1 MDDAGYMQAR
11 TAAGQFLHSGEI
23 LSVSPIGSGHIHQ
36 TFLVSPVSDKKDKLV
51 LQKFNTYVFRDP
63 DAVMQNLFL
72 ITNHIRKKT
81 DNRRED
87 SAGML
92 VLEPVKTLKGKN
104 YFIDTEGNVWR
115 CFLYIPDTV
124 SYDRAPDITVVYEG
138 GKAFGTFIGLLSDL
152 PPENIKITIPEF
164 HNLDFRL
171 EQFHQALR
179 DGVKERREETISE
192 IEMIL
197 EREEQMKLIRKLAQ
211 RGLIPVRVVHHDTKI
226 NNVLF
231 SSGNKA
237 LCVIDLDTVMPGF
250 VHDDFGD
257 AIRTFTNTG
266 EEDDPDLSRVSMN
279 LSFFEAFAEGF
290 LSAAG
295 DLLTPLEKEYLPLSA
310 LVMTYMQTIRFLTD
324 YLNGDIYYKIHHPK
338 HNLQRTKAQ
347 LQLLLSMEQQFPAMQ
362 EIVTRFGKTK

>member
-1 MDDAGYMQAR
+1 MNDSGLTQAR
-11 TAAGQFLHSGEI
+11 AAAGQFLLPGEI
-23 LSVSPIGSGHIHQ
+23 GSVKPIGSGHIHQ
-36 TFLVSPVSDKKDKLV
+36 TFLVAPISETKDKLV
-51 LQKFNTYVFRDP
+51 LQKFNTHVFRDP
-63 DAVMQNLFL
+63 DAVMHNLFL
-72 ITNHIRKKT
+72 VTNHIRKKT
-81 DNRRED
+81 EKIRNDG
-87 SAGML
+87 AGML
-92 VLEPVKTLKGKN
+92 VLEPVKTLKGEN
-104 YFIDTEGNVWR
+104 YFIDAQGNVWR
-115 CFLYIPDTV
+115 CLRYIPDTI
-124 SYDRAPDITVVYEG
+124 SYDRAPDASVVFEG
-138 GKAFGTFIGLLSDL
+138 GKAFGTFLRLLSDL
-152 PPENIKITIPEF
+152 PAEEVKITIPEF

-179 DGVKERREETISE
+179 DGRKDRREETSSE

-211 RGLIPVRVVHHDTKI
+211 RGLIPLRVVHHDTKI

-231 SSGNKA
+231 SAQNKA

-290 LSAAG
+290 LGATSNM
-295 DLLTPLEKEYLPLSA
+295 LTQIEKEYLPLSA

-324 YLNGDIYYKIHHPK
+324 YLNGDTYYKIHHPR

-347 LQLLLSMEQQFPAMQ
+347 MQLLLSMEEQFPVMQ
-362 EIVTRFGKTK
+362 EIVKRLG

>member
-1 MDDAGYMQAR
+1 MNDAGFMQAR
-11 TAAGQFLHSGEI
+11 TAAGQFLQAGEI
-23 LSVSPIGSGHIHQ
+23 QSVKPIGSGHIHQ
-36 TFLVSPVSDKKDKLV
+36 TFLVSPVSDKKHKLV

-72 ITNHIRKKT
+72 ITSHIRKKVE
-81 DNRRED
+81 NSRGEG
-87 SAGML
+87 AGML
-92 VLEPVKTLKGKN
+92 VLEPVKTLTGEN
-104 YFIDTEGNVWR
+104 YFVDAEGSVWR
-115 CFLYIPDTV
+115 CLLYIPDTA
-124 SYDRAPDITVVYEG
+124 SYDRAPDAAVVYEG
-138 GKAFGTFIGLLSDL
+138 GKAFGTFIRLLSDL
-152 PPENIKITIPEF
+152 PAENVKITIPEF

-171 EQFHQALR
+171 EQFHQAIR
-179 DGVKERREETISE
+179 DGLKDRREETSSE

-211 RGLIPVRVVHHDTKI
+211 RGLIPLRVVHHDTKI

-231 SSGNKA
+231 SARKKA

-266 EEDDPDLSRVSMN
+266 EEDDPDLSHISMD

-290 LSAAG
+290 LGAAG
-295 DLLTPLEKEYLPLSA
+295 DMLTPLEKEYLPLSA

-324 YLNGDIYYKIHHPK
+324 YLNGDTYYKIHHPK

-347 LQLLLSMEQQFPAMQ
+347 MQLLLSMEQQLPAMQ
-362 EIVTRFGKTK
+362 EIVKRFS